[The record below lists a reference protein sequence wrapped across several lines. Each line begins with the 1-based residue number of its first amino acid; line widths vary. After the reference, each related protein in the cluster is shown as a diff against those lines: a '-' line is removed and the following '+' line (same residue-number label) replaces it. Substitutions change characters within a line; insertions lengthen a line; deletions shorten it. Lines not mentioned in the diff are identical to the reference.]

1 LIFQQVQ
8 HPLNHLAESTFHP
21 NRASG
26 ETTAPK
32 HNSALSIGYT
42 GRSLM
47 VDAEETKLKA
57 EIDQIVKTIN
67 ETIRKIERV
76 APFKKEADD
85 RPAADESAEA
95 PTQPLDKP

>member
-1 LIFQQVQ
+1 
-8 HPLNHLAESTFHP
+8 
-21 NRASG
+21 
-26 ETTAPK
+26 
-32 HNSALSIGYT
+32 
-42 GRSLM
+42 M

-76 APFKKEADD
+76 APFNEEAAD
-85 RPAADESAEA
+85 RPAADDSTDE